1 MKKTLI
7 VLGVLVVLVV
17 IILLAGPFYIV
28 HEGEQAVVVRLGRI
42 VDVETEAGLKFKTP
56 FIDNVVSYSAKILSW
71 DGDAKRM
78 PTAEQQF
85 IWVDTTARWRIED
98 PRKFYTTINTM
109 NAASNRLDGII
120 DSAVRTIIS
129 RNSIE
134 EAVRNSNIINE
145 VTVIDEIT
153 QSTGQDIDEAEIEEN
168 LDLISEDETQKT
180 VEIGR
185 LALSNRMLEAAQATV
200 DDFGIELIDVVIR
213 QIRYSDDLTES
224 VYERMITERNRIAH
238 FYRALGEG
246 QKQRLLGELENQ
258 KRSILS
264 EAYRQAEEIKGSA
277 DAQAAQ
283 IYSQSYSQNT
293 GFFNFWRSIES
304 YRRTIPGFE
313 KVLSTELD
321 YFQYLDSPQGR

>member
-56 FIDNVVSYSAKILSW
+56 FIDNVVTYSAKILSW

-109 NAASNRLDGII
+109 NAAANRLDGII

-224 VYERMITERNRIAH
+224 VYERMITERNRIAQ